1 MISFCVL
8 GCCEHFFCEFTVNLT
23 YDRPDLPPP
32 VCFHHNTEN
41 DLKVAFNTGMVHML
55 QTHAGAYNFMPI
67 DSNGIWNV
75 IRNVFSILYFCMK
88 YTCVNKYIFDKSE
101 IMNHHVYVFE
111 WEGRA
116 SHGCRTCIERE
127 LIHHGNFSY
136 FRSQKYEYKW
146 IAKDQNPPIWGHISH

>member
-1 MISFCVL
+1 
-8 GCCEHFFCEFTVNLT
+8 
-23 YDRPDLPPP
+23 
-32 VCFHHNTEN
+32 
-41 DLKVAFNTGMVHML
+41 
-55 QTHAGAYNFMPI
+55 MPR

-146 IAKDQNPPIWGHISH
+146 IAKDQNPPIWGHISHSLGVCFCWEVVLDFRFWLWKCPNREWEKGHFSKWKLPFPHSIKTVFTFHTQQVHRSHASF